1 MVKQYAAA
9 RQQEVVIVGMAVRTR
24 DERHNQW
31 GQLGQPLRSLLAL
44 GGSAR
49 LRLMKSSYGLL
60 ETGCC
65 SCWLLATSAAAIR
78 SFPVVRRAPG
88 DPQACCSASF
98 GSILLLAGPP
108 QHSLEAA
115 AAAVVGRTPR
125 GEGSFGCVLVAADAS
140 PAGTATVVFIFLRK
154 PCCCCDCC
162 DGDCGGD
169 FSFGEVDLLRRRLSS
184 QGSALVVVWL
194 SVFGDGGAADDPLPS
209 LRIDVPSPPPPSLLP
224 LVVPSD
230 VRTDHML
237 FGSESIDREE
247 VRRTPPGVVGCDG
260 TCESGGGCA
269 LDAKAEFAPPLEADE
284 RDSLF
289 GDESLDCNAPGDF
302 GVGEEDDPAEAI
314 ADAAS
319 PNEPNRRNRPG
330 ELCATAFIT
339 PSTIPAAFPAALLM
353 ILCSRFFSLS
363 FSHSCRLRNICTSRS
378 RYLAP

>member
-1 MVKQYAAA
+1 MLVLAF
-9 RQQEVVIVGMAVRTR
+9 G
-24 DERHNQW
+24 DER
-31 GQLGQPLRSLLAL
+31 S
-44 GGSAR
+44 
-49 LRLMKSSYGLL
+49 
-60 ETGCC
+60 CC
-65 SCWLLATSAAAIR
+65 SPLAAAI
-78 SFPVVRRAPG
+78 VRCAPG
-88 DPQACCSASF
+88 EPSGVLFGELWVDPSCWP
-98 GSILLLAGPP
+98 GPP

-154 PCCCCDCC
+154 PCCCDCCCDCC

-209 LRIDVPSPPPPSLLP
+209 LLMEVPSPPPPSLLP

-260 TCESGGGCA
+260 TCESGCCA
-269 LDAKAEFAPPLEADE
+269 LDAKAELTPPMEAEE

-289 GDESLDCNAPGDF
+289 GDESLDCIPPGDF
-302 GVGEEDDPAEAI
+302 GVGDEDDPAEAI